1 MDDWDDHPEPALDP
15 EGAIGTRDGAGGAP
29 DEAEEAVRRYLTWIE
44 DPSSLRDESQIAEL
58 RAKIEAAA
66 DPIEKIHLASD
77 LHRAQQVDG
86 TELRQR
92 FVAVARRWA
101 TANGIVP
108 EAFLELGVP
117 AEDLRHAGLDV
128 PVPARRR
135 AEVSTVGPSAPR
147 ASRTNIEDIRAGA
160 RSFEEPFT
168 IADLR
173 DRVGGSP
180 ATVRK
185 ALESMVT
192 AGEVESLGA
201 AEGWGGPGRPPHRY
215 RVVR

>member
-1 MDDWDDHPEPALDP
+1 MDDWDDHPEPAPEPTTTDRDLD
-15 EGAIGTRDGAGGAP
+15 GDG
-29 DEAEEAVRRYLTWIE
+29 AEEAVRRYLTWIA
-44 DPSSLRDESQIAEL
+44 DPTSLRDDDRIAEL
-58 RAKIEAAA
+58 RARIDAAT
-66 DPIEKIHLASD
+66 DPIDKIHLASD

-86 TELRQR
+86 AELRQR

-101 TANGIVP
+101 STQGIVP

-117 AEDLRHAGLDV
+117 AEDLRHAGFEV
-128 PVPARRR
+128 STPTRRR
-135 AEVSTVGPSAPR
+135 SEVSTVGASTPR
-147 ASRTNIEDIRAGA
+147 AARTSTDDIRAGA

-185 ALESMVT
+185 ALESMVA
-192 AGEVESLGA
+192 AGEVQSLGA